1 VSGPR
6 RRKSSGSQPRGRRRA
21 PQRDF
26 WGNADAFAEPATRIV
41 PAEDPTVMLHSLS
54 SPPLPGRETVAVHY
68 FAAVAEKAA
77 SLAVALAAASD
88 LLDWGDDRSD
98 DEGDDLDEF
107 DEFDEYD
114 EDELSPEPA

>member
-1 VSGPR
+1 MSGPR
-6 RRKSSGSQPRGRRRA
+6 RRKASERPTRRRRA

-26 WGNADAFAEPATRIV
+26 WGNEQTEADPVEPIV
-41 PAEDPTVMLHSLS
+41 PADDPTVMLHSLS

-88 LLDWGDDRSD
+88 LLQDDDS
-98 DEGDDLDEF
+98 L
-107 DEFDEYD
+107 
-114 EDELSPEPA
+114 EPA

>member
-1 VSGPR
+1 MSGPR
-6 RRKSSGSQPRGRRRA
+6 RRKSSGGQSRGRKRA

-26 WGNADAFAEPATRIV
+26 WGNADALAEPATRIV
-41 PAEDPTVMLHSLS
+41 PADDPTVMLHSLS

-88 LLDWGDDRSD
+88 LLDWGDDDSD
-98 DEGDDLDEF
+98 DIDES
-107 DEFDEYD
+107 DEYGD
-114 EDELSPEPA
+114 ADDELPEPASLRAV